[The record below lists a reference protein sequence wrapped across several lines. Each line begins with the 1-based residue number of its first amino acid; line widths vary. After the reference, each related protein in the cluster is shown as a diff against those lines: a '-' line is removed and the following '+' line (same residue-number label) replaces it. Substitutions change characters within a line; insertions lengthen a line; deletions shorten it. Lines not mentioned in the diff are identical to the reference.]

1 MLSSPLISQDRNEFM
16 YKLHRYFCQLPIK
29 LYQVSSGSTL
39 TAYCELLSLTKQA
52 YGSAA
57 NAVSD
62 FPVSLYS
69 NGTSTVVRDLRE
81 VRDRPDTMLNAQ
93 SPGISLIR

>member
-1 MLSSPLISQDRNEFM
+1 M

-29 LYQVSSGSTL
+29 LYQVSSGSTLCTL

-81 VRDRPDTMLNAQ
+81 VRDRPDTMRNPQESA
-93 SPGISLIR
+93 